1 MEQTMRS
8 FDATHFHSD
17 REPRPL
23 PLRFTPAEWRFL
35 LEDPGFLDEPDNSY
49 AEPRSL
55 MGLPV
60 LIVPD
65 HSVG

>member
-1 MEQTMRS
+1 MQSRTDPEP
-8 FDATHFHSD
+8 D
-17 REPRPL
+17 RRPL

-35 LEDPGFLDEPDNSY
+35 LEDPAFLSAPDNSY
-49 AEPRSL
+49 AQPRVL

-65 HSVG
+65 HSLG